1 MRRFGNISVLLHTR
15 IPFCA
20 HFGCFFAPEN
30 KGKLLEEQRP
40 FHVFG
45 CKDKKNI
52 RKSYIIIINNE

>member
-1 MRRFGNISVLLHTR
+1 MLIF
-15 IPFCA
+15 PFTLF
-20 HFGCFFAPEN
+20 FGCNVQSILAPEN
-30 KGKLLEEQRP
+30 KGVLLEELRP